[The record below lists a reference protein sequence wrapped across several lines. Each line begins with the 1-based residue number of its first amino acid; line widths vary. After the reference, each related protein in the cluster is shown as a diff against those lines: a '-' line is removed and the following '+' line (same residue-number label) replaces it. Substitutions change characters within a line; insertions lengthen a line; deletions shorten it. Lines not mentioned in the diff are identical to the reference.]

1 MQVIFETGDDDELNG
16 KLLDL
21 VSAHT
26 ETVTVAD
33 AVWTPDRADQ
43 LLTEI
48 NGRAR
53 TLLRAITEGEGWVD
67 GEEFRK
73 KYGDNAVQG
82 PTTSITTAVKRGI
95 REGWLP
101 EDAELPLESTY
112 DGRSSWQK
120 TGGYRLPRHL
130 AGIFRDA
137 FARVYPAVPPHPDT
151 VMDHLAELYEWAGR
165 EPELA
170 RERAR
175 AFLDQHADALAA
187 WALARRITG
196 DDAQ

>member
-21 VSAHT
+21 VAAHT
-26 ETVTVAD
+26 QTVAVAD
-33 AVWTPDRADQ
+33 TVWTPERADQ

-53 TLLRAITEGEGWVD
+53 TLLRAIAEGEGWVD
-67 GEEFRK
+67 GAEFRE

-101 EDAELPLESTY
+101 EGAELSLESTY

-137 FARVYPAVPPHPDT
+137 FARVFPAAPAHPDA
-151 VMDHLAELYEWAGR
+151 VIDRLAEIYEQAGR

-170 RERAR
+170 AECAH
-175 AFLDQHADALAA
+175 AFLDQHVDALAA
-187 WALARRITG
+187 WALARRATG
-196 DDAQ
+196 DQS